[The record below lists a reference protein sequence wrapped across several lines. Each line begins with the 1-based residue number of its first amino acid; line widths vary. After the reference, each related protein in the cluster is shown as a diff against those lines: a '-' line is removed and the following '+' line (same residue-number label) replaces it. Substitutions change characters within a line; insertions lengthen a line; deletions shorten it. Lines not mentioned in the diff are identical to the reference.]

1 MTTPPE
7 PPPAHEPARDPG
19 DEPTRAPGGDPG
31 APPGSRPDRPPGSR
45 PDAPPGPP
53 AGDVPVLTGAGA
65 GAGAGEDAAT
75 DPDPAPAPRVR
86 RFWSVRRIPAAVLAA
101 LVLGGAGLL
110 LYDVAAVRADRT
122 AMAWRRE
129 LADGLATRPLDDTW
143 VVVGAAVAVVL
154 GLWLLILA
162 ATPGLRAVLPMRREH
177 TDVRAGLDREA
188 AALALRDRVMEVS
201 GVQSVRV
208 RVGRAKVAVRAVS
221 HFRAL
226 DEVRADVET
235 VLAAGVDEL
244 ALAHPLALTVRV
256 ARPPRKA

>member
-7 PPPAHEPARDPG
+7 PLPAHEPARPPD
-19 DEPTRAPGGDPG
+19 DEPARAR
-31 APPGSRPDRPPGSR
+31 GSD
-45 PDAPPGPP
+45 PDAPSGSPSE
-53 AGDVPVLTGAGA
+53 DVPVLD
-65 GAGAGEDAAT
+65 DA
-75 DPDPAPAPRVR
+75 APAPRVR

-110 LYDVAAVRADRT
+110 LYDVAAVRADRG

-129 LADGLATRPLDDTW
+129 LADGLATRPLDDIW

-162 ATPGLRAVLPMRREH
+162 STPGLRAVLPMRREH
-177 TDVRAGLDREA
+177 ADVRAGLDRET
-188 AALALRDRVMEVS
+188 AALALRDRAMEVS

-208 RVGRAKVAVRAVS
+208 RVGRAKVAVKAVS

-235 VLAAGVDEL
+235 ALAAGVDEL
-244 ALAHPLALTVRV
+244 ALAHPPALTVRV